1 MPSSRSCSKVKRKCH
16 NSLFALDFFLS
27 FFLCVLP
34 KKPEKKDDSRESML
48 AFAKIADSLHQQ
60 YGYSLL
66 AQMDAALA
74 LLLAYKAA
82 ENLGDFI
89 ERRGK
94 SRRRVPSW
102 AAMV

>member
-1 MPSSRSCSKVKRKCH
+1 MIS
-16 NSLFALDFFLS
+16 FFLS
-27 FFLCVLP
+27 LCLTQ
-34 KKPEKKDDSRESML
+34 KTEKKDDFRESML